1 MTWDHACPWVQ
12 IHTAD
17 LPGTPAPWRPCGRAD
32 DVPTGS
38 FNSGVDLIRLEP
50 GETASASWR
59 IAGIG

>member
-1 MTWDHACPWVQ
+1 MRYE

-17 LPGTPAPWRPCGRAD
+17 LPGTRPAQWRPSGGAD
-32 DVPTGS
+32 DVPTDS
-38 FNSGVDLIRLEP
+38 FNSGVDLIRLDP